1 MTAPPEVVRSR
12 SIGRTIFLTV
22 FLALLVLTIVMVALS
37 FPAGIYAV
45 FSGGLSTQFSI
56 NSVVRPY
63 LWIGPV
69 AQFVQVGI
77 NAGAWFLALLAV
89 YAFFLLYAARQT
101 MRPFGA
107 VVESFRSG
115 VQELFSSPFIVT
127 IVAIGFLIFTT
138 SEIDRFVSPFL
149 PIGNISG
156 DAFGVFVGL
165 TYPPLVEEFGFR
177 VLLVGTVAFI
187 LSMGRPLKTALA
199 AVWRPSKVFE
209 GLAAGSGASIII
221 WVAMGLSAL
230 TFGACHV
237 YCGSNS
243 WQIGKLPE
251 AVYGGVVLGYVYVKY
266 GFHVAVLTHWGV
278 DYFGSA
284 FSFFGQAAY
293 GIPWDSATKEFI
305 GQLIVDYDMLYY
317 FGLACFLLVLYIGVK
332 KLAARKKGVDGQF
345 NEPLIA
351 GPSQ

>member
-1 MTAPPEVVRSR
+1 MIATPGEIGSG
-12 SIGRTIFLTV
+12 STGRTIFLSV

-37 FPAGIYAV
+37 FPAGIYAI

-56 NSVVRPY
+56 NSVIRPY

-69 AQFVQVGI
+69 AEFVQVGI

-89 YAFFLLYAARQT
+89 YAYFLIYAARQVRT
-101 MRPFGA
+101 PFGA
-107 VVESFRSG
+107 MADSFKSG
-115 VQELFSSPFIVT
+115 VEELFTSPFIVT
-127 IVAIGFLIFTT
+127 MIAIGFLIFTT
-138 SEIDRFVSPFL
+138 SIIDSFIAPYL

-177 VLLVGTVAFI
+177 VLLIGTVAFI
-187 LSMGRPLKTALA
+187 LSMGKPLKTSLE
-199 AVWRPSKVFE
+199 AVWRPSKVYE
-209 GLAAGSGASIII
+209 GLAVGSGASIII

-251 AVYGGVVLGYVYVKY
+251 AVYGGVVLGYVYVRY
-266 GFHVAVLTHWGV
+266 GFHVAVITHWGV
-278 DYFGSA
+278 DYLGSA

-293 GIPWDSATKEFI
+293 GIPWDSTAKEFF
-305 GQLIVDYDMLYY
+305 GQVILDYDMLFL
-317 FGLACFLLVLYIGVK
+317 FGLASFLLVLYVGIK
-332 KLAARKKGVDGQF
+332 KLTSRNKGMDGQF
-345 NEPLIA
+345 NDPLIA
-351 GPSQ
+351 GTPQ

>member
-1 MTAPPEVVRSR
+1 MTATPEEVRSG
-12 SIGRTIFLTV
+12 STGRTTFLIV

-45 FSGGLSTQFSI
+45 FSGGLSTTFSI
-56 NSVVRPY
+56 NSVIRPY

-69 AQFVQVGI
+69 PEFVQVGI
-77 NAGAWFLALLAV
+77 NVGAWFLALLAV
-89 YAFFLLYAARQT
+89 YAFFLLYAARQIR
-101 MRPFGA
+101 RPFGA
-107 VVESFRSG
+107 VAESFRSG
-115 VQELFSSPFIVT
+115 VDELFSSPFIVT
-127 IVAIGFLIFTT
+127 MIAIGFLIFTT
-138 SEIDRFVSPFL
+138 SIIDSFIAPFL

-177 VLLVGTVAFI
+177 VLLIGTVAFI
-187 LSMGRPLKTALA
+187 LSMGKPLKDGLA
-199 AVWRPSKVFE
+199 AVWKPSKVFE
-209 GLAAGSGASIII
+209 GLAIGSGASIIV
-221 WVAMGLSAL
+221 WVALGLSAL

-293 GIPWDSATKEFI
+293 GIPWDSATKEFF
-305 GQLIVDYDMLYY
+305 GQVIVDYDMLFL
-317 FGLACFLLVLYIGVK
+317 FGLASFLLVLYIGIK
-332 KLAARKKGVDGQF
+332 KIVARNKSVDGQF

-351 GPSQ
+351 GPPQ